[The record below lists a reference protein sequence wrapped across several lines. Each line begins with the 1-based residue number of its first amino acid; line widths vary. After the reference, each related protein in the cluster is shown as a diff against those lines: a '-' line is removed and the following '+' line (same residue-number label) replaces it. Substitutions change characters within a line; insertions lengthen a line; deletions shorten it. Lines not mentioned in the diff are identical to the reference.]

1 MEIPT
6 NLPAGLSEETMKLLE
21 EKKTNLAI
29 IKVLCAVVCFLVAS
43 VVVVYV
49 VGRNDITE
57 LRKEKD
63 AIIAHKDE
71 LLLQAVKD
79 NNEDSKELIRQYRF
93 LQKFYMVNTDEDTD
107 NDITN
112 HSTPRKSR

>member
-1 MEIPT
+1 MEIST
-6 NLPAGLSEETMKLLE
+6 NLPAGLSEETLKLLE
-21 EKKTNLAI
+21 EKKTHVAI
-29 IKVLCAVVCFLVAS
+29 IKVLCAVVCFLVGS
-43 VVVVYV
+43 VVIVYV

-63 AIIAHKDE
+63 TIITHKDE

-93 LQKFYMVNTDEDTD
+93 LQKFYMVNTDEETD
-107 NDITN
+107 NDISN
-112 HSTPRKSR
+112 NSTPRKGR